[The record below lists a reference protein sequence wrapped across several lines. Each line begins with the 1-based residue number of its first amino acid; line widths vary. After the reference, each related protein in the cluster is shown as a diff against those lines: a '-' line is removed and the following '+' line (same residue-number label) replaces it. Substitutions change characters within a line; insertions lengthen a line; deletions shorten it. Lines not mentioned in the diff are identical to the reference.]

1 MKIIGIKPNIRQYL
15 DDKNNP
21 QKEINHNKSISS
33 PNYNFMKPIHSYTN
47 SNKNIGKLSLLN
59 SLKEKDNK
67 KITKLLE
74 NNNLI
79 NKKNTNFI
87 FKNNNS
93 LIKENDCNNFRKS
106 KTTDKPIGSN
116 INLLIGYQEN
126 QVNNNNKKIV
136 IKQNVNK
143 LRKINLSMSKLPKYD
158 NALFKQ
164 AMKYYTIKSESK
176 TIQIEELSTYLRP
189 IRNILGFSNNH
200 KKNSQNNTNS
210 SINIHVDFN
219 EINISNYNDKKYL
232 TINKNNN
239 NKDNNNIDKN
249 NEISKRK
256 YNTISHDDSISKNNR
271 ETTKDKDNIKDTT
284 EKNKNSKDNNNI
296 NNKINLNTSLIKNCV
311 FSNNNKIPYTHRNTK
326 SSKIPFSIKID
337 KFSSSEKSVYT
348 NENINN
354 KKNFNIVNTKI
365 SDNETQISTNNNVNV
380 LTQENKIQQSQSQ
393 TLYQFRP
400 RKMHL
405 PKTVINLSS
414 MQFKNKI
421 LQNILNKRKQN
432 KANKNIIL

>member
-1 MKIIGIKPNIRQYL
+1 MKIIGIKPNIRQFL
-15 DDKNNP
+15 DDKNKP

-33 PNYNFMKPIHSYTN
+33 PNYNFMKPINSYTN

-59 SLKEKDNK
+59 SLKEKDNI

-106 KTTDKPIGSN
+106 KTSDKPIGSN

-143 LRKINLSMSKLPKYD
+143 LRKINLSMPKLPKYD

-200 KKNSQNNTNS
+200 KMNTQGNVNS

-239 NKDNNNIDKN
+239 KDNNNIDKN
-249 NEISKRK
+249 SEISRRK
-256 YNTISHDDSISKNNR
+256 YNTISHDDSNNKNNT
-271 ETTKDKDNIKDTT
+271 ETTNGNIKDNT
-284 EKNKNSKDNNNI
+284 EKNKNRKDNNNI

-311 FSNNNKIPYTHRNTK
+311 FSNNKIPYTHRNTK

-337 KFSSSEKSVYT
+337 KFSCSEKSVYT

-354 KKNFNIVNTKI
+354 KTSFNIVNTKI